1 MSCKNILQLLI
12 TGGSS
17 HLSSSFFFSILK
29 IFLGI
34 KPTYPTNKTRDITQ
48 DPWLATKSMFFRMTW
63 PSWPTAPTPAL
74 EDVLSFAAATQLVM
88 LLAGPPI
95 FLGIIVIY
103 WGHKMRIYCIIW
115 IWGWPDLWIKMNNIY
130 IYITYIYI
138 VYIYD
143 IEKTHTSELSKTRP
157 FSRVC
162 RRFWL
167 ETHWSI
173 DIFPMNN
180 VLKWSGLSHFH
191 THRHIYICNVKW
203 VKIY

>member
-17 HLSSSFFFSILK
+17 HLSSSFFFSSGF
-29 IFLGI
+29 FLGI

-115 IWGWPDLWIKMNNIY
+115 IWGWPDLWIKMNNTHIY
-130 IYITYIYI
+130 IYNT
-138 VYIYD
+138 
-143 IEKTHTSELSKTRP
+143 
-157 FSRVC
+157 
-162 RRFWL
+162 
-167 ETHWSI
+167 
-173 DIFPMNN
+173 
-180 VLKWSGLSHFH
+180 
-191 THRHIYICNVKW
+191 HIYIWHWKNTHLWAK
-203 VKIY
+203 